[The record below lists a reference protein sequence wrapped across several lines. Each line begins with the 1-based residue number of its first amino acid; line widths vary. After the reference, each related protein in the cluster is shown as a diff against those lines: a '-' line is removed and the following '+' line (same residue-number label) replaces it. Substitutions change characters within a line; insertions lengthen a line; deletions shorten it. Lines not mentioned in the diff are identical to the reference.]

1 MRILAFS
8 AWLGATAIA
17 LAACG
22 SSSNDASGS
31 GGAAG
36 GGGEADASDDSL
48 ADAGAE
54 EAAAPFD
61 TTLFDDVR
69 ITSDSSKPNFQQAT
83 VDVDFPAGPFASV
96 TLVADLATTCYPFD
110 GWKNDPP
117 PSGQN
122 WPADCDAFDRN
133 WSFTLDDPKDATKD
147 PPAIELIHAITPF
160 GGPEHLEV
168 DVTDAV
174 NGLPGKHTMKVVI
187 PTWSD
192 SAGKVSG
199 SNGGW
204 NVTAKLHFVPG
215 PAPRKVLAV
224 IPLFA
229 GQEDSTFTAT
239 PISFTVPPGTVDSR
253 LEYRTSGHGGANWT
267 SADGSAC
274 NGPAEEFCDRTHDI
288 YVDEQK
294 WKTIEPW
301 IADCSPHCGN
311 VLHYGPT
318 SGGFDYCELNP
329 CGDMNSVTAPRAN
342 WCPGSM
348 TDPYLWDIDALKT
361 PGDHTF
367 RWTISRV
374 DPGGTWLVSAVYF
387 AFGG

>member
-1 MRILAFS
+1 MRTFLFS
-8 AWLGATAIA
+8 TFLGAAA
-17 LAACG
+17 LALCGCG

-36 GGGEADASDDSL
+36 GDGADASDDSPS
-48 ADAGAE
+48 DAGAE
-54 EAAAPFD
+54 ESAAPPFD

-69 ITSDSSKPNFQQAT
+69 IGSDPNGPNFQKAS
-83 VDVDFPAGPFASV
+83 VDVDFPSGPFASV
-96 TLVADLATTCYPFD
+96 TLVADLASTCYPFD
-110 GWKNDPP
+110 GWKTNPP

-133 WSFTLDDPKDATKD
+133 WSFTLDDPKDPTTE

-174 NGLPGKHTMKVVI
+174 NGLPGKHTIAVVI

-192 SAGKVSG
+192 GAGKVSG

-215 PAPRKVLAV
+215 PPPRKVLAV
-224 IPLFA
+224 VPLFHGEQDA
-229 GQEDSTFTAT
+229 SFTA
-239 PISFTVPPGTVDSR
+239 PPLSFTVPEGTVDSR
-253 LEYRTSGHGGANWT
+253 LEYRTSGHGGGAG
-267 SADGSAC
+267 DVAC
-274 NGPAEEFCDRTHDI
+274 VGPAEEFCDRTHDI

-294 WKTIEPW
+294 WTTIEPW
-301 IADCSPHCGN
+301 IDDCSPHCGN
-311 VLHYGPT
+311 VVHYGPA

-329 CGDMNSVTAPRAN
+329 CGDMNSVNAPRAN

-348 TDPYLWDIDALKT
+348 TDPYLWNVDALKT
-361 PGDHTF
+361 PGPHTF
-367 RWTISRV
+367 RWTISHV
-374 DPGGTWLVSAVYF
+374 AQGGSWQVSAVYY